1 MVKIL
6 NSKEEFD
13 FLKDF
18 AAAFDTAHDLF
29 ISTGSSRAVFNMP
42 DSLAAKY
49 APLWGRKPGQLVDC
63 VVKLSLGVGGFVQ
76 AQNEINTFV
85 AYEEKLPLA
94 KIYAYGQYVE
104 IREWVDT
111 EPDGID
117 AWTLKNDYDHKPE
130 RFAVCSNRQRIL
142 DEAVAGHSVSW
153 MTEKDYRR
161 LEDDD
166 FDYDEYEDLYSF
178 VVQHVSH
185 DLHETLESD
194 CQNAYDVFSAIDD
207 LNYFLGDT
215 SDNCQ
220 IGRNSEGRWVSY
232 DYGFRGDNWGE
243 NHSWGSPI
251 ANAID
256 DPEVC
261 SDYLHNLCGIL
272 EEAIKVQQSIDAVL
286 TCQDRF
292 QAEKDFCVEHNFG
305 SYYCNHSQKV
315 NENGSYI
322 EDNDNN
328 ASNVSNS
335 SDSSDASD
343 ED

>member
-18 AAAFDTAHDLF
+18 AAAFDKDHSLF
-29 ISTGSSRAVFNMP
+29 ISTGSSRAVFSMP
-42 DSLAAKY
+42 NNLAAKY
-49 APLWGRKPGQLVDC
+49 APLWGMNHGELIDC

-85 AYEEKLPLA
+85 AYEKELPLA
-94 KIYAYGQYVE
+94 KIYAYGQYIE

-111 EPDGID
+111 ESDGID
-117 AWTLKNDYDHKPE
+117 AWALKDDYDHNPE
-130 RFAVCSNRQRIL
+130 RFAVCSNRNAIVA
-142 DEAVAGHSVSW
+142 EATKGNSVSW
-153 MTEKDYRR
+153 RTEENIHR
-161 LEDDD
+161 LEDGD
-166 FDYDEYEDLYSF
+166 FDWDEYEDVYSF
-178 VVQHVSH
+178 VIQHVSH
-185 DLHETLESD
+185 DLRETLEND
-194 CQNAYDVFSAIDD
+194 CQNATDIFSAIDD
-207 LNYFLGDT
+207 LNDFLGYT

-220 IGRNSEGRWVSY
+220 IGRTFDGRWVSY
-232 DYGFRGDNWGE
+232 DYGFRGDNWGD

-251 ANAID
+251 ANVID
-256 DPEVC
+256 DPKIC

-272 EEAIKVQQSIDAVL
+272 EEAIEVQQSIDAVL

-292 QAEKDFCVEHNFG
+292 HAEKDFCIEHNFG

-322 EDNDNN
+322 DDYNDN
-328 ASNVSNS
+328 
-335 SDSSDASD
+335 SDAAD
-343 ED
+343 ADDDN

>member
-18 AAAFDTAHDLF
+18 AAAFDEDHSLF

-49 APLWGRKPGQLVDC
+49 APLWGRSSGQLASC

-76 AQNEINTFV
+76 AQNEINTYV
-85 AYEEKLPLA
+85 SYEKKLPLA
-94 KIYAYGQYVE
+94 KIYAYGQYIE

-111 EPDGID
+111 EPEGID
-117 AWTLKNDYDHKPE
+117 AWTLKDDYDNNPE
-130 RFAVCSNRQRIL
+130 RFAVCSNR
-142 DEAVAGHSVSW
+142 EAIVAEATKGNSVSW
-153 MTEKDYRR
+153 RTEENIHR
-161 LEDDD
+161 LEDED
-166 FDYDEYEDLYSF
+166 FDWDEYEGVYSF
-178 VVQHVSH
+178 IVQHVSH
-185 DLHETLESD
+185 DLRETLEND
-194 CQNAYDVFSAIDD
+194 CQNARDVFSAIDD
-207 LNYFLGDT
+207 LNYFLGYT

-220 IGRNSEGRWVSY
+220 IGRTVDGRWVSY
-232 DYGFRGDNWGE
+232 DYGFRGDNWGD

-251 ANAID
+251 ANVID
-256 DPEVC
+256 DPEIC

-272 EEAIKVQQSIDAVL
+272 EEAIEVQQSIDAVL

-292 QAEKDFCVEHNFG
+292 HAEKDFCIEHNFG
-305 SYYCNHSQKV
+305 SYYCRHQQQV

-328 ASNVSNS
+328 ASA
-335 SDSSDASD
+335 DDD
-343 ED
+343 DD

>member
-13 FLKDF
+13 FLNDF
-18 AAAFDTAHDLF
+18 AVAFGNAHELF
-29 ISTGSSRAVFNMP
+29 ISTGSSRAVFEMP
-42 DSLAAKY
+42 NGLAAKY
-49 APLWGRKPGQLVDC
+49 APLWGRKPAELASC

-76 AQNEINTFV
+76 AQNEINTYV
-85 AYEEKLPLA
+85 AYEKELPLA

-104 IREWVDT
+104 IREWVET
-111 EPDGID
+111 EPDNID
-117 AWTLKNDYDHKPE
+117 VWTLKDDYDHEPE
-130 RFAVCSNRQRIL
+130 RFAIASNRQRIL
-142 DEAVAGHSVSW
+142 DEAVVGHSISW
-153 MTEKDYRR
+153 MTEKDYHR

-166 FDYDEYEDLYSF
+166 FGWDEYENVYKF
-178 VVQHVSH
+178 IIQHVSH
-185 DLHETLESD
+185 DLRESLESD
-194 CQNAYDVFSAIDD
+194 YQNACDVFAAIDD
-207 LNYFLGDT
+207 LNSYLGDT

-220 IGRNSEGRWVSY
+220 IGRTAEGCWVSY
-232 DYGFRGDNWGE
+232 DYGFRGDNWGD

-261 SDYLHNLCGIL
+261 SDYLLNLCGIL
-272 EEAIKVQQSIDAVL
+272 EEAIEVQQSIDAVL

-305 SYYCNHSQKV
+305 SYYCNHQQKV

-328 ASNVSNS
+328 ASN
-335 SDSSDASD
+335 SSDASD